1 MARNS
6 RLRAVIIAGCA
17 LAVVAGVGIGVAF
30 ASPSGRPR
38 YVTAAAGTGDVTQT
52 YTTSGTV
59 SRTNTATASFA
70 VDGTVASVSA
80 AVGRSVNAGE
90 VLATLRKGP
99 LQLAVLQAETSVAEA
114 KASLYSAQHP
124 SSSTRSGGAVT
135 GSTAPASSAS
145 AAKSSSKASTGVT
158 IDPAAL
164 MAVTQRLTA
173 AVAGEAKACEP
184 VFGDVPAPSA
194 SPTPSTSAT
203 PSATASPSATP
214 SSSAG
219 PSAEPSTPTASPSES
234 ASPSPSP
241 SATPTP
247 SPSPTVRDQADVIE
261 GNDPT
266 DAELKACGQARAQ
279 VQLATEALQ
288 RTVQQLVKPRGGS
301 ATGRPSGSSG
311 SGTTG
316 GNSGSNSSTTA
327 TVSDAQVAS
336 ARAKL
341 LQAEQEL
348 QAARDDLASAELT
361 APISG
366 TVGSVEL
373 TVGASASSG
382 SITIVGKGN
391 ASVTFELPLKT
402 RTLVKGGQ
410 QVDVTP
416 AGSST
421 ALSGRL
427 TAVSAVETSG
437 TAGDT
442 PTYATTVTVADPD
455 QRLASGAKASVSI
468 PVNKATTV
476 LRVPTSAVT
485 PTGAGMGTVQ
495 VVADARAETAAT
507 VNVSTG
513 AVGGGWVEITGG
525 IDAGDLVV
533 LADNT
538 AALPT
543 NSNGRRTTSTTRP
556 SASVS
561 AEPGGEPSTQPGGGE
576 PSGGARPG
584 ATPTA
589 SR

>member
-124 SSSTRSGGAVT
+124 SSSNRSSAAAT
-135 GSTAPASSAS
+135 GSTASASSAS

-158 IDPAAL
+158 VDPAAL

-279 VQLATEALQ
+279 VQLATDALQ

-301 ATGRPSGSSG
+301 ATGRPGGSSG
-311 SGTTG
+311 TG
-316 GNSGSNSSTTA
+316 SNSGSNSSTTA

-348 QAARDDLASAELT
+348 QAAQDELASAELT

-366 TVGSVEL
+366 TVGNVEL

-382 SITIVGKGN
+382 SITIVGRGN
-391 ASVTFELPLKT
+391 ASVAFELPLKT
-402 RTLVKGGQ
+402 RTLVTSGQ

-442 PTYATTVTVADPD
+442 PTYAASVTVADPD
-455 QRLASGAKASVSI
+455 QRLASGAKASVSV
-468 PVNKATTV
+468 PVKKATTV
-476 LRVPTSAVT
+476 LRVPASAVT
-485 PTGAGMGTVQ
+485 PTGAGTGTVQ
-495 VVADARAETAAT
+495 VVADARAETAGTA
-507 VNVSTG
+507 NVTTG

-525 IDAGDLVV
+525 INAGDLVV

-556 SASVS
+556 SASAS
-561 AEPGGEPSTQPGGGE
+561 AEPGGEPSAQPGGGE
-576 PSGGARPG
+576 PSGGTRPG
-584 ATPTA
+584 ATPSA